1 METAPNSSPSTS
13 NTGHSNAGLSLNP
26 SLRLMATFKVF
37 DEQTRSVNHHDF
49 LLDRYPEFQ
58 QVLLALASK
67 LKAAEAFA
75 DIDSNLAL
83 ELAEKGI
90 VQLGALDKSLIVA
103 LNPQALATI
112 TLYTRFA
119 DKPSNRSAIVVNEYP
134 AASSW
139 LINAQLNNYE
149 NADVSALNE
158 SDTAILLQHG
168 ALVEQHPPARVEYPA
183 PLNDQ
188 TSWQA
193 AIATADRIYIQA
205 AGETIPANVL
215 RLLGRQVP
223 ELPNN
228 KTIVWSCDSGTRLP
242 HATLVP
248 DKEIKQLEL
257 DEAKRAEIPSV
268 KKNRQL
274 WQQKLALAKIAFKR
288 NAYTQIDDIT
298 SDEHKIR
305 LRKHVQNLVTHQY
318 FGPVGDGQVERRMAL
333 HNETVTASLHHRLA
347 KLVSIIVGEEVH
359 ASYAYLGCYLAG
371 SVLERH
377 IDRPQCQYNL
387 SIVFDMADEQG
398 NDVEPWPIFLQLKKK
413 AIAINL
419 GIGCGLLYRGT
430 DIEHWREALPE
441 GQRAIV
447 CFFHFVKTDFVGSL
461 L

>member
-119 DKPSNRSAIVVNEYP
+119 DKPSNRSAMVVNEYP
-134 AASSW
+134 AASLW

-149 NADVSALNE
+149 NADLSALNE

-183 PLNDQ
+183 PLMDESQ
-188 TSWQA
+188 WQQALTS
-193 AIATADRIYIQA
+193 ADKIYLQN
-205 AGETIPANVL
+205 AGESIPENVI

-223 ELPNN
+223 ELPQNQ
-228 KTIVWSCDSGTRLP
+228 TIVWACDSGSRLVSATRI
-242 HATLVP
+242 P
-248 DKEIKQLEL
+248 DNKINQLSANNTDRTEI
-257 DEAKRAEIPSV
+257 ASV
-268 KKNRQL
+268 KDNRKI
-274 WQQKLALAKIAFKR
+274 WKQKLDVAKIAFKR
-288 NAYTQIDDIT
+288 NAYAQIDNIFNP
-298 SDEHKIR
+298 EHKLM
-305 LRKHVQNLVTHQY
+305 LRRHVRDLVAHNY
-318 FGPVGDGQVERRMAL
+318 FGPIGDGQVERRMAL

-347 KLVSIIVGEEVH
+347 KLVSMIVGEEVH
-359 ASYAYLGCYLAG
+359 SSYAYLGCYLPG

-377 IDRPQCQYNL
+377 VDRAQCQYNL
-387 SIVFDMADEQG
+387 SIVFDMCDADG
-398 NDVEPWPIFLQLKKK
+398 RDVEPWPIYLDIKKK
-413 AIAINL
+413 PLAINL
-419 GIGCGLLYRGT
+419 DIGCGLIYRGT

-441 GQRAIV
+441 GHRAIV
-447 CFFHFVKTDFVGSL
+447 CFYHFVKPSFSGSL
-461 L
+461 I